1 MFNSLPSISRGTTLE
16 KQNGIAH
23 LAAYL
28 QLRWGRVLSPR
39 DEETRGAARRGAS
52 YESEFPRIEFDD
64 PAVTI
69 VRGP

>member
-23 LAAYL
+23 LVASL

-39 DEETRGAARRGAS
+39 DEEKRGAS
-52 YESEFPRIEFDD
+52 YEVEFPRIEFDD
-64 PAVTI
+64 PEVTI